1 MISTILRAFIVN
13 CIVTCLCGAFL
24 FGQTRGVEP
33 EWWYGG
39 ALGANFNYYG
49 GEVRALN
56 AGTLTPAPFSKGAG
70 TGLYLA
76 PLIEF
81 HPDPVWG
88 GMLHLGYDSR
98 RGSWD
103 DVSSGG
109 STTTLSTSLS
119 YLSLEPSLR
128 VAPFSSPVYF

>member
-1 MISTILRAFIVN
+1 MISTSLRAFIISSVF
-13 CIVTCLCGAFL
+13 TCLCCAFV
-24 FGQTRGVEP
+24 FGQTRAVDP

-39 ALGANFNYYG
+39 AVGANFNYYG
-49 GEVRALN
+49 GDVRALN
-56 AGTLTPAPFSKGAG
+56 AYTQSLATFTKGAG
-70 TGLYLA
+70 TGIYLA

-109 STTTLSTSLS
+109 TTTTLSTSLS
-119 YLSLEPSLR
+119 YLS
-128 VAPFSSPVYF
+128 

>member
-1 MISTILRAFIVN
+1 
-13 CIVTCLCGAFL
+13 
-24 FGQTRGVEP
+24 
-33 EWWYGG
+33 
-39 ALGANFNYYG
+39 

-128 VAPFSSPVYF
+128 VAPFSSPVYFFAGPRIGFNFSKSFTYTQTGISD